1 MHSSG
6 VLGRYLPEFG
16 ALTNLVQHE
25 FFHRYS
31 ADEHTIRVTE
41 ELDKLAVGDDKRN
54 RLYRGLYNEIE
65 DPFVLYLAVL
75 LHDAGRALNSS
86 SHEDASA
93 TLAQSVARRFSL
105 KTKRRK
111 LLLFLVNSHLE
122 LWRTANTKNIDD
134 PSTIIK
140 FAKMVGSVR
149 SLNYLMLLTYADSRG
164 TDLKSWT
171 ETKEAPLRFLYHE
184 TLEYLEDA
192 DSFSAR
198 RKESQEE
205 LLKRVT
211 EKLPQSHHSTAVS
224 HFEKMPLRYFQ
235 RREASHISRHIK
247 LLVDYFKDWATSKSL
262 PQPTLHWREIK
273 EQGCSEFTVI
283 WQDQHKL
290 ASCLTGALAAQ
301 KINIIS
307 AEFFSRD
314 DEVVFDI
321 FRVCTTNFEPVT
333 SNNKKKNIEKLLVS
347 GLHDEDFSYSDL
359 IQRATKELLDWH
371 DLADQFPQRVY
382 INNQSDEKHTLI
394 EIQALDRIGLLH
406 TILSVIAKFDLE
418 VIHARIT
425 TTRGAAIDTIYVVD
439 SEGKKITKKED
450 LDYLFKGLQKAIE
463 IK

>member
-1 MHSSG
+1 
-6 VLGRYLPEFG
+6 
-16 ALTNLVQHE
+16 
-25 FFHRYS
+25 
-31 ADEHTIRVTE
+31 
-41 ELDKLAVGDDKRN
+41 
-54 RLYRGLYNEIE
+54 
-65 DPFVLYLAVL
+65 
-75 LHDAGRALNSS
+75 
-86 SHEDASA
+86 
-93 TLAQSVARRFSL
+93 
-105 KTKRRK
+105 
-111 LLLFLVNSHLE
+111 
-122 LWRTANTKNIDD
+122 
-134 PSTIIK
+134 
-140 FAKMVGSVR
+140 MVGSIR
-149 SLNYLMLLTYADSRG
+149 CLNYLMLLTYADSRG

-205 LLKRVT
+205 LLKRVN

-235 RREASHISRHIK
+235 RREAFHISRHIK
-247 LLVDYFKDWATSKSL
+247 LLVDYFKGWATSKSL

-406 TILSVIAKFDLE
+406 TILSVIAKLDLE

-450 LDYLFKGLQKAIE
+450 LDYLLKGLQKAIE

>member
-1 MHSSG
+1 
-6 VLGRYLPEFG
+6 
-16 ALTNLVQHE
+16 
-25 FFHRYS
+25 
-31 ADEHTIRVTE
+31 
-41 ELDKLAVGDDKRN
+41 
-54 RLYRGLYNEIE
+54 
-65 DPFVLYLAVL
+65 
-75 LHDAGRALNSS
+75 
-86 SHEDASA
+86 
-93 TLAQSVARRFSL
+93 
-105 KTKRRK
+105 
-111 LLLFLVNSHLE
+111 
-122 LWRTANTKNIDD
+122 
-134 PSTIIK
+134 
-140 FAKMVGSVR
+140 
-149 SLNYLMLLTYADSRG
+149 MLLTYADSRG

-290 ASCLTGALAAQ
+290 ASCLTGAFSGTKNKYYFRRIFLETMKLSLIFSEFAQ
-301 KINIIS
+301 
-307 AEFFSRD
+307 
-314 DEVVFDI
+314 
-321 FRVCTTNFEPVT
+321 PT
-333 SNNKKKNIEKLLVS
+333 SNQLPQIIRKNIEKLLVS
-347 GLHDEDFSYSDL
+347 GLHDEDFSYSEL
-359 IQRATKELLDWH
+359 IQKATKELLDWH